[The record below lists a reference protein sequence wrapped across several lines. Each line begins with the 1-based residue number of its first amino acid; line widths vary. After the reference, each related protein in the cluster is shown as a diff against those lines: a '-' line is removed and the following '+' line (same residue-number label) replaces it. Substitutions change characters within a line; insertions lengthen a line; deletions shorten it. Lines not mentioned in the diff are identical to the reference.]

1 MKVSAGDLTMGELPD
16 GTVPLAA
23 VTALKV
29 MYPNGQIG
37 YLIRVTDDLPLVEA
51 LGMARHATL
60 ILEDSILHPGE

>member
-16 GTVPLAA
+16 GTVPLGA

-37 YLIRVTDDLPLVEA
+37 YLIRVSEDLPLVEA
-51 LGMARHATL
+51 LGMARHAVL
-60 ILEDSILHPGE
+60 IVEDTIMHPSE